1 MKQNTSCQDYYPLFL
16 DLKNKKVVVVG
27 GGGVAERKVQGLLS
41 AGARVR
47 LVSPD
52 VTRALGE
59 MASNGLIDYVPRSF
73 APEDLDMAWL
83 VVAATDD
90 TDVQEIVYKEALS
103 KRVFCN
109 VADQPELCSF
119 IVPSV
124 VRRGDLCL
132 SISTGG
138 RSPALAQRL
147 RREFEQSLGS
157 FYGDYVSLLGE
168 LRQLILRSHRDP
180 VTRKEL
186 CQSLA
191 DPDVMAW
198 VRDGEWN
205 KVERWAVSLCDTE
218 AADIVSNFRY

>member
-16 DLKNKKVVVVG
+16 DLRNKKVVVVG

-59 MASNGLIDYVPRSF
+59 MASDGLIDYVPRSF

>member
-27 GGGVAERKVQGLLS
+27 GGSVAERKVQGLLS
-41 AGARVR
+41 AGAHVR
-47 LVSPD
+47 LVSPE
-52 VTRALGE
+52 TTGTLGE

-73 APEDLDMAWL
+73 IPGDLDKAWL
-83 VVAATDD
+83 VIAATDD
-90 TDVQEIVYKEALS
+90 TDVQKTVYEKALS

-109 VADQPELCSF
+109 VVDQPELCSF

-147 RREFEQSLGS
+147 RRELEQSLDP

-168 LRQLILRSHRDP
+168 LRQLIIKSHRDP
-180 VTRKEL
+180 VTRKQL
-186 CQSLA
+186 CRSLA
-191 DPDVMAW
+191 DPAVMAW
-198 VRDGEWN
+198 VRDGEWD

-218 AADIVSNFRY
+218 AADIVSNYRH